1 MTPPILGLIFKSC
14 LTRNLPT
21 RDPSLSLQTRLYSVG
36 QPISMT
42 EKRGVSAVSGSF
54 GETGTKI
61 GGGQGTYTD
70 SSAWN
75 VLYITRG

>member
-21 RDPSLSLQTRLYSVG
+21 QDTSLSLQTHLYSVG

-42 EKRGVSAVSGSF
+42 EKRGVSAVSKFWEDWHRDWGWA
-54 GETGTKI
+54 GDI
-61 GGGQGTYTD
+61 Y
-70 SSAWN
+70 
-75 VLYITRG
+75 